1 MRGTKQLK
9 PDTVLKDYWKD
20 NERFADL
27 FNSMV
32 FGKTGYIKPEFLT
45 DADTQ
50 EAYTLADNKHMA
62 TVTRTRDVIK
72 SYSDEA
78 DLILMGVENQMNIHY
93 AMPVRSMLYD
103 GLRYMGQCKEKEKLH
118 RKQKDYTGTDEFLS
132 GYKIRDKIKPIFTLV
147 IYYGEEPWNGPSTLH
162 DMMNI
167 SDSLK
172 PFINDY
178 RLKLVQAKDFQ
189 NISFANADN
198 RILFDMLNMFYGCG
212 GKLDMNKVKE
222 KYPKLEIWWE
232 TLAAIGA
239 ATGTGELVNEAMKN
253 RGGRIGMCK
262 ALENLMEESKQQ
274 GIEKGLSEGER
285 KMAKLTK
292 VLLDEE
298 KYDELK
304 RAAADEEYRRALFE
318 EYGI

>member
-27 FNSMV
+27 
-32 FGKTGYIKPEFLT
+32 
-45 DADTQ
+45 
-50 EAYTLADNKHMA
+50 
-62 TVTRTRDVIK
+62 
-72 SYSDEA
+72 
-78 DLILMGVENQMNIHY
+78 ILMGVEIQMNIHY

-118 RKQKDYTGTDEFLS
+118 RKQKDYIGTYEFLS
-132 GYKIRDKIKPIFTLV
+132 GYKSRDKI
-147 IYYGEEPWNGPSTLH
+147 
-162 DMMNI
+162 
-167 SDSLK
+167 K

-189 NISFANADN
+189 NISFTNEDN

-304 RAAADEEYRRALFE
+304 RAAADEEYRRELFE
-318 EYGI
+318 EYSI

>member
-1 MRGTKQLK
+1 MRGTKQL
-9 PDTVLKDYWKD
+9 
-20 NERFADL
+20 
-27 FNSMV
+27 
-32 FGKTGYIKPEFLT
+32 KPEFLT

-132 GYKIRDKIKPIFTLV
+132 GYKIRDKIKP
-147 IYYGEEPWNGPSTLH
+147 
-162 DMMNI
+162 
-167 SDSLK
+167 
-172 PFINDY
+172 FINDY

-189 NISFANADN
+189 NISFANEDN

-239 ATGTGELVNEAMKN
+239 ATGTGELINEAMKN

-274 GIEKGLSEGER
+274 GGIIMHTREI
-285 KMAKLTK
+285 
-292 VLLDEE
+292 
-298 KYDELK
+298 KYEDFK
-304 RAAADEEYRRALFE
+304 HSA
-318 EYGI
+318 